1 MGFSQVSGFPSEAKG
16 TNEKERGKAAPPKFL
31 GSPVTRLWMN
41 GKKKLGGG
49 ATFTPL
55 LRTFIRRVSW
65 ILAKGPVLGF
75 VAAMRSD
82 FSILAGI
89 TQR

>member
-1 MGFSQVSGFPSEAKG
+1 
-16 TNEKERGKAAPPKFL
+16 
-31 GSPVTRLWMN
+31 MN
-41 GKKKLGGG
+41 GKKKLSGG

-65 ILAKGPVLGF
+65 ILAKSNMLGF
-75 VAAMRSD
+75 VAAARQDSQ
-82 FSILAGI
+82 FLAGI